1 MKELTKSEEQMM
13 DIFWDSKE
21 ALTSVDIVKMQ
32 VKATWTNGLVHNII
46 RSLVQNGYLKECGME
61 QFGRQY
67 ARKLMP
73 ALTREEYIAKLM
85 IQKSEGKSS
94 VKQMVVALAKESEDM
109 EQVIEELGGDHS
121 KAEGRTVMQVERTYK
136 LFENYIKLIQLS
148 KNKCLNI

>member
-73 ALTREEYIAKLM
+73 ALTREEYIAK
-85 IQKSEGKSS
+85 SS
-94 VKQMVVALAKESEDM
+94 VLQYILPLSVPASAFWHTAVRTAPFHILSDIHSEQAN
-109 EQVIEELGGDHS
+109 E
-121 KAEGRTVMQVERTYK
+121 
-136 LFENYIKLIQLS
+136 
-148 KNKCLNI
+148 

>member
-73 ALTREEYIAKLM
+73 ALTRIYCKTDDSEKRREEFC
-85 IQKSEGKSS
+85 ET
-94 VKQMVVALAKESEDM
+94 D
-109 EQVIEELGGDHS
+109 GGGS
-121 KAEGRTVMQVERTYK
+121 GERK
-136 LFENYIKLIQLS
+136 
-148 KNKCLNI
+148 

>member
-85 IQKSEGKSS
+85 INGNEMGINELKRTMNAYPEIDDS
-94 VKQMVVALAKESEDM
+94 VKTLAT
-109 EQVIEELGGDHS
+109 EL
-121 KAEGRTVMQVERTYK
+121 
-136 LFENYIKLIQLS
+136 LQLEIDS
-148 KNKCLNI
+148 QNTMKKYLNQTE

>member
-85 IQKSEGKSS
+85 IQKSEGK
-94 VKQMVVALAKESEDM
+94 KQYEPDYNEIKCRSFDY
-109 EQVIEELGGDHS
+109 GG
-121 KAEGRTVMQVERTYK
+121 
-136 LFENYIKLIQLS
+136 IKRRYH
-148 KNKCLNI
+148 K

>member
-73 ALTREEYIAKLM
+73 ALTREEYIAK
-85 IQKSEGKSS
+85 
-94 VKQMVVALAKESEDM
+94 V
-109 EQVIEELGGDHS
+109 
-121 KAEGRTVMQVERTYK
+121 RTWNRS
-136 LFENYIKLIQLS
+136 S
-148 KNKCLNI
+148 KNWRRSFKS

>member
-85 IQKSEGKSS
+85 IQKTAYD
-94 VKQMVVALAKESEDM
+94 VAVLPVEEPILRTMPLVMKDRRGLSTAAKT
-109 EQVIEELGGDHS
+109 L
-121 KAEGRTVMQVERTYK
+121 MQFILKDRVE
-136 LFENYIKLIQLS
+136 
-148 KNKCLNI
+148 

>member
-67 ARKLMP
+67 AGTDKGRIYCK
-73 ALTREEYIAKLM
+73 TDDSEKRREEFC
-85 IQKSEGKSS
+85 ET
-94 VKQMVVALAKESEDM
+94 D
-109 EQVIEELGGDHS
+109 GGGS
-121 KAEGRTVMQVERTYK
+121 GERK
-136 LFENYIKLIQLS
+136 
-148 KNKCLNI
+148 

>member
-46 RSLVQNGYLKECGME
+46 RSLGQNGYLKECGME

-67 ARKLMP
+67 ARKLMKQGWQFP
-73 ALTREEYIAKLM
+73 PIPDVDCMRG
-85 IQKSEGKSS
+85 IQRKKSVG
-94 VKQMVVALAKESEDM
+94 
-109 EQVIEELGGDHS
+109 
-121 KAEGRTVMQVERTYK
+121 
-136 LFENYIKLIQLS
+136 
-148 KNKCLNI
+148 

>member
-73 ALTREEYIAKLM
+73 ALTRKNILQTDDSEKRREEFC
-85 IQKSEGKSS
+85 ET
-94 VKQMVVALAKESEDM
+94 D
-109 EQVIEELGGDHS
+109 GGGS
-121 KAEGRTVMQVERTYK
+121 GERK
-136 LFENYIKLIQLS
+136 
-148 KNKCLNI
+148 